1 MTHPTPASAVH
12 LGTDPGLPLAG
23 MPAGPAL
30 PDTTV
35 RILLGHT
42 ATGTPVMFAT
52 SSMEL
57 LDSLREA
64 VDAASAMLL
73 PPVRS
78 GS

>member
-1 MTHPTPASAVH
+1 MTHDTPSSAVH

-42 ATGTPVMFAT
+42 AQGTPVTFAT
-52 SSMEL
+52 SSAEL
-57 LDSLREA
+57 LDCLREA
-64 VDAASAMLL
+64 IDAASTMLL
-73 PPVRS
+73 PSVRS
-78 GS
+78 AT